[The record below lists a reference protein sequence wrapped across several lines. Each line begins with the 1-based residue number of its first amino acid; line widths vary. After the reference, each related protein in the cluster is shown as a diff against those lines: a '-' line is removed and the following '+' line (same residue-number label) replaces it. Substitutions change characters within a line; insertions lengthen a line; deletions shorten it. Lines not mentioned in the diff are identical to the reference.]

1 MEGLL
6 YGIFAFTVCMV
17 IVFVLAAM
25 LYWWLMEKC
34 EECVRERNR
43 KEMSRTLPGILK
55 QFEREG

>member
-25 LYWWLMEKC
+25 LYWWFMEKC
-34 EECVRERNR
+34 EECMRERNR
-43 KEMSRTLPGILK
+43 KEMSRTLPRVLE